1 MRRGLIGE
9 HLGHSYSKRI
19 HEALGGYAYELIEVS
34 PQQLDALMKAK
45 EFAALNVTI
54 PYKQTVIPY
63 LDELDE
69 RAQRIGAVNTVVN
82 NHGRLIGKNTD
93 YYGCRFMLEQAGI
106 EIRDKKVILL
116 GNGGAAQAV
125 YAVLEDL
132 GASSILKVKRNP
144 SAQTLTYEE
153 AYRQH
158 SDTQVIVN
166 TSPVGMFPDQEGNP
180 IELNHFSQLE
190 SVADV
195 IYNPHRTR
203 LIVEAQKRGCKTATG
218 LSMLTA
224 QAAEAIRAFTGK
236 AVSSEAILKMTADL
250 AREKMNLVLIG
261 MPGCGKSTVGAL
273 LAAALHMDFVD
284 TDIVLQEQ
292 QGKKLQTIID
302 AVGNDAFLKIEEDC
316 ICGLE
321 YNNTVIATGG
331 SVVYGKKAM
340 RHLHE
345 NGLVVYIRLPYEE
358 IERRLSN
365 LATRGVTLKKGQT
378 LHSLYDERIPL
389 YEAEADYVFDAEKG
403 DVEKTVLDLADQLSD
418 RLEANDER

>member
-1 MRRGLIGE
+1 MANI
-9 HLGHSYSKRI
+9 
-19 HEALGGYAYELIEVS
+19 
-34 PQQLDALMKAK
+34 
-45 EFAALNVTI
+45 
-54 PYKQTVIPY
+54 
-63 LDELDE
+63 
-69 RAQRIGAVNTVVN
+69 
-82 NHGRLIGKNTD
+82 
-93 YYGCRFMLEQAGI
+93 
-106 EIRDKKVILL
+106 
-116 GNGGAAQAV
+116 
-125 YAVLEDL
+125 
-132 GASSILKVKRNP
+132 
-144 SAQTLTYEE
+144 
-153 AYRQH
+153 
-158 SDTQVIVN
+158 
-166 TSPVGMFPDQEGNP
+166 
-180 IELNHFSQLE
+180 
-190 SVADV
+190 
-195 IYNPHRTR
+195 
-203 LIVEAQKRGCKTATG
+203 
-218 LSMLTA
+218 
-224 QAAEAIRAFTGK
+224 
-236 AVSSEAILKMTADL
+236 
-250 AREKMNLVLIG
+250 VLIG

-273 LAAALHMDFVD
+273 LASALHMDFVD

-316 ICGLE
+316 ICGIE

-345 NGLVVYIRLPYEE
+345 NGLVVHIRLPYEE